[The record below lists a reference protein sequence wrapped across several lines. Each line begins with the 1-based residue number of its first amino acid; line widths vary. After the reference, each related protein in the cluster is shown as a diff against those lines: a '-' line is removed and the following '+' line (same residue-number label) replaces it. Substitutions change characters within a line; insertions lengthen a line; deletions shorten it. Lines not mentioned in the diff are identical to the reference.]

1 MLPKEENMMR
11 YLIHWILKKLT
22 NFTDSKNA
30 THHWYPLLKY
40 QEECEAA
47 GKEASVNDWMRASG
61 QLQNRIDFEEAKK
74 AAEAEALKAKAEA
87 PKKEA

>member
-1 MLPKEENMMR
+1 M
-11 YLIHWILKKLT
+11 T

-30 THHWYPLLKY
+30 THHWYPFLKY

-74 AAEAEALKAKAEA
+74 AAAAEAEALKAKAEG

>member
-1 MLPKEENMMR
+1 M
-11 YLIHWILKKLT
+11 T

-30 THHWYPLLKY
+30 THHWYPFLKY

-61 QLQNRIDFEEAKK
+61 QLQNRFDFEEAKK
-74 AAEAEALKAKAEA
+74 EAEAEAEALKAKAEA

>member
-1 MLPKEENMMR
+1 M
-11 YLIHWILKKLT
+11 T

-30 THHWYPLLKY
+30 THHWYPFLKY

-61 QLQNRIDFEEAKK
+61 QLQNKIEFEDAKK
-74 AAEAEALKAKAEA
+74 AAEAEALKEKAE
-87 PKKEA
+87 KSNKEN

>member
-1 MLPKEENMMR
+1 M
-11 YLIHWILKKLT
+11 
-22 NFTDSKNA
+22 
-30 THHWYPLLKY
+30 KY

-74 AAEAEALKAKAEA
+74 AAEAEALKAKSEA
-87 PKKEA
+87 PKKDA

>member
-1 MLPKEENMMR
+1 M
-11 YLIHWILKKLT
+11 T

-30 THHWYPLLKY
+30 SHHWYPFLKY

-61 QLQNRIDFEEAKK
+61 QLQNRINFEEAKK
-74 AAEAEALKAKAEA
+74 AAEAEAEALKAKAEA

>member
-1 MLPKEENMMR
+1 M
-11 YLIHWILKKLT
+11 T

-30 THHWYPLLKY
+30 THHWYPFLKY

-61 QLQNRIDFEEAKK
+61 QLQNRIEFEEAKK
-74 AAEAEALKAKAEA
+74 TAEEEAAKTKAETQ
-87 PKKEA
+87 KKEA

>member
-1 MLPKEENMMR
+1 MSEPKTLNV
-11 YLIHWILKKLT
+11 
-22 NFTDSKNA
+22 
-30 THHWYPLLKY
+30 LLAP
-40 QEECEAA
+40 E
-47 GKEASVNDWMRASG
+47 G

>member
-1 MLPKEENMMR
+1 M
-11 YLIHWILKKLT
+11 T

-30 THHWYPLLKY
+30 THHWYPFLKY
-40 QEECEAA
+40 QEECEAT

-61 QLQNRIDFEEAKK
+61 QLQNKIDFEEAKK
-74 AAEAEALKAKAEA
+74 AAEAEAEALKAKAEA